1 MTGRHSLLAE
11 LEARRQQQTEESV
24 EVLSAELRLN
34 AADAGYDPY
43 DNPGPAKTVA
53 EFGRAASLQSRRK
66 LLKKRR

>member
-11 LEARRQQQTEESV
+11 LEARRQQKKEGSV
-24 EVLSAELRLN
+24 EVLSAELRSN
-34 AADAGYDPY
+34 PENAGYDPY

-53 EFGRAASLQSRRK
+53 ELGRAASLQSRRK

>member
-11 LEARRQQQTEESV
+11 LEARRQQNTEGSV
-24 EVLSAELRLN
+24 EVLSVELRSN
-34 AADAGYDPY
+34 AEDAGHDPY

-53 EFGRAASLQSRRK
+53 VLGRAASLRSRRK

>member
-11 LEARRQQQTEESV
+11 LEARRHQEREGSV
-24 EVLSAELRLN
+24 EVLSAELRPTPD
-34 AADAGYDPY
+34 DAGYDPY

-53 EFGRAASLQSRRK
+53 VLGRAASRQSRRK